1 VSDSQSVC
9 RWHAHSQ
16 AFKWTNVTSASDCC
30 ASCAATSGCKAWE
43 WNSVQAAQN
52 CHLKSEPGPAHYN
65 PDVTCGTTGALPP
78 VPRPPPPPAPLPPA
92 PPAPKGSPNIVWFL
106 TGVSILILFDMV
118 MCMQLA
124 CALPFGHGWTRARHA
139 QCFVCATDS
148 FTGRLPAPMQS
159 AQMTRTRNL
168 EEVSRCTGVLG
179 PCQRPRLC
187 LPTRARRLRIGSFTP
202 RELHVIAVSCHQ

>member
-1 VSDSQSVC
+1 MNTLPCMGLMWAQCSHCSDLMHACNVSDSQSVC

-52 CHLKSEPGPAHYN
+52 CHLKTEPGPAHYN

-106 TGVSILILFDMV
+106 TGMSILFLFAMV
-118 MCMQLA
+118 MPSRRRVHCRLA
-124 CALPFGHGWTRARHA
+124 MGGRERARHA
-139 QCFVCATDS
+139 Q
-148 FTGRLPAPMQS
+148 
-159 AQMTRTRNL
+159 
-168 EEVSRCTGVLG
+168 
-179 PCQRPRLC
+179 
-187 LPTRARRLRIGSFTP
+187 
-202 RELHVIAVSCHQ
+202 